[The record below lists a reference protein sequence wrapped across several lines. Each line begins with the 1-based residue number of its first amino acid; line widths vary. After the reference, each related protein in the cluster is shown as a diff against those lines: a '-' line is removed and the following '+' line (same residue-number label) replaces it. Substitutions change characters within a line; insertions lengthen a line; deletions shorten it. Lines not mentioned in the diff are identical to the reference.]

1 MSEVDPTADP
11 NAAPNPK
18 PDPSP
23 AAGTPKPHAD
33 GKTAECINHP
43 GRAAKVFCMHCKAPI
58 CTDCKRIWNSDVLC
72 PSCSAKR
79 PHGQGLN
86 PRANRVEGRKL
97 TILESI
103 LAAVGTV
110 MVILIGLGVLF
121 FGFLFLLCGRH

>member
-1 MSEVDPTADP
+1 MSEIDPKSDSNAVPDP
-11 NAAPNPK
+11 Q
-18 PDPSP
+18 PDPSSD
-23 AAGTPKPHAD
+23 AGAPGHG
-33 GKTAECINHP
+33 GKAGVPECINHP
-43 GRAAKVFCMHCKAPI
+43 GKEAKVFCMQCKAPL
-58 CTDCKRIWNSDVLC
+58 CTNCKRVWNSDVLC
-72 PSCSAKR
+72 PACSHKR